1 MCLQPDVVEQDRPL
15 HSVPAHLHILGRG
28 QGDAQ
33 AVEAVVSGGRRML
46 GGHHAVDERHLPL
59 LVRDHVE
66 KTRLELVTPAL
77 VGAVLAGEVPST
89 VHRFGKLRGGIL
101 FLRVRDRGTYI
112 GLSEWFEGNDEI

>member
-1 MCLQPDVVEQDRPL
+1 MCLHPNVVEQDRPL
-15 HSVPAHLHILGRG
+15 HSIPAHLNILGRG

-33 AVEAVVSGGRRML
+33 AVETVVSGGRRML

-77 VGAVLAGEVPST
+77 MGTVLAGEVPST
-89 VHRFGKLRGGIL
+89 VHRLGKLWGRII
-101 FLRVRDRGTYI
+101 FC
-112 GLSEWFEGNDEI
+112 